1 MLKSAS
7 PFARIMQIAL
17 FFSKKML
24 LHMMAVTGQSVSSFT
39 QGKFLEM
46 LPADLDLG
54 IWPEPQGPWQ
64 SCQAVHLCHFLR
76 TSSD

>member
-1 MLKSAS
+1 
-7 PFARIMQIAL
+7 
-17 FFSKKML
+17 
-24 LHMMAVTGQSVSSFT
+24 MMAVTGQSVSSFT

-54 IWPEPQGPWQ
+54 IWLEPQGPWQ
-64 SCQAVHLCHFLR
+64 SCQAVNLCHFLR